1 MPRTSIF
8 VLGQEGPSASVRPS
22 LSSVSLPRGPRS
34 HFPDATWARNDGRRS
49 RSQPITNIGLICT
62 RRGTELFFCTTWLVR
77 GARLGLSSRPFSRP
91 ARQRRRRARSRARP
105 KNDMRGYIFP
115 VRHFYGVES
124 RNNNFMTIL
133 RRQATKRQRQNVT
146 SLARF
151 GNETG
156 APATSLS
163 PLHLIAMLVI
173 RLH

>member
-8 VLGQEGPSASVRPS
+8 VLGQEGPSASASARLSTLPS
-22 LSSVSLPRGPRS
+22 LAALAPTSP
-34 HFPDATWARNDGRRS
+34 TWARNDGRRS
-49 RSQPITNIGLICT
+49 RSQPITNIGLNCT
-62 RRGTELFFCTTWLVR
+62 RTELFLCTTWLVQ
-77 GARLGLSSRPFSRP
+77 GARAVVASRPFSRP

>member
-1 MPRTSIF
+1 M
-8 VLGQEGPSASVRPS
+8 
-22 LSSVSLPRGPRS
+22 
-34 HFPDATWARNDGRRS
+34 GRAIG
-49 RSQPITNIGLICT
+49 SQPITNIGFDSISPNEG
-62 RRGTELFFCTTWLVR
+62 GTDH
-77 GARLGLSSRPFSRP
+77 SSRTLPSYSLGIWPQPHRGH
-91 ARQRRRRARSRARP
+91 RRRPRRWQWSLAGRVCSRARHGRQGRRRERARMICG
-105 KNDMRGYIFP
+105 DTFFLA
-115 VRHFYGVES
+115 RHFYGLES